1 MQFLDIASISGDYPS
16 SGVAL
21 AAFSA
26 PPPSVDFQ
34 LPPSTKGSSLTE
46 EYSADNDIAVVAD
59 KYGTSQDINMD
70 HIVMATSGST
80 KLEVELSE
88 VRTEDEA
95 PEIEDFIMSPAGS
108 EQRVIT
114 TGTFGDEQK
123 SDADTT
129 PSSSS
134 KNGVTKPVY
143 VTDQAQSETEKHK
156 IIDEG
161 DEFKT
166 LHQHHHQHIN
176 TTNMILD
183 FHAQSSLEVE
193 VGSRES
199 DECVFSEEDNKIV
212 DMNEQANMESLMRSF
227 GITEGD
233 IKSSSK
239 HALPDISEEDSG
251 VQEPGNRF
259 QPSGILVISV
269 CLPHY

>member
-1 MQFLDIASISGDYPS
+1 MLLIAILDIASLSEDYPS
-16 SGVAL
+16 SGAAM

-26 PPPSVDFQ
+26 PPPSIDFQ
-34 LPPSTKGSSLTE
+34 LPSSTKGPSFTE

-59 KYGTSQDINMD
+59 KYGTGHEINMD
-70 HIVMATSGST
+70 PMVMATSGST

-114 TGTFGDEQK
+114 TGTSGDEQK

-134 KNGVTKPVY
+134 KNGVSKPAY
-143 VTDQAQSETEKHK
+143 VTDQVQSDTDKHQ
-156 IIDEG
+156 IIVEESG
-161 DEFKT
+161 ELKS
-166 LHQHHHQHIN
+166 LGLHHQTIT

-199 DECVFSEEDNKIV
+199 DECVFSEEDNKIM
-212 DMNEQANMESLMRSF
+212 DSNEQASMESLMRSF
-227 GITEGD
+227 GITEGEV
-233 IKSSSK
+233 KSSCK

-251 VQEPGNRF
+251 VQEPGNRLY
-259 QPSGILVISV
+259 PSGIAFTSN
-269 CLPHY
+269 CC